1 MAKKTLGIIGR
12 KLGMTRVFS
21 DDGSVVPVTVIAAG
35 PCPVMQVKT
44 QDKDGYAAL
53 QLGFGSLDEKRL
65 NKPERGHQAKTGKGF
80 FKILREIRL
89 ETVEGYEP
97 GQEITVEVFAAGDKI
112 KVTGTSI
119 GKGFQ
124 GVMKRYG
131 FGGLKATHGTEK
143 AHRSGGSIG
152 HNTEPGKVMK
162 NKKMAGHMGDRTVT
176 SINLEVYEVRPENN
190 LILVKGQVPG
200 HKNGLVTIRKQG

>member
-35 PCPVMQVKT
+35 PCPVMQVRT
-44 QDKDGYAAL
+44 QDKDGYTAL
-53 QLGFGSLDEKRL
+53 QLGFGTLAEKEL
-65 NKPERGHQAKTGKGF
+65 NKPEKGHQAKTAKGF
-80 FKILREIRL
+80 FKHLREIRL
-89 ETVEGYEP
+89 ESVDGYEV
-97 GQEITVEVFAAGDKI
+97 GQELTVDIFAQGDKI

-124 GVMKRYG
+124 GPMKRHN

-162 NKKMAGHMGDRTVT
+162 GKKMAGHMGARTVT
-176 SINLEVYEVRPENN
+176 VINLEIFEVRPEHNV
-190 LILVKGQVPG
+190 ILVKGQVPG
-200 HKNGLVTIRKQG
+200 HRNGLVMIRKQG

>member
-35 PCPVMQVKT
+35 PCPVMQIRT
-44 QDKDGYAAL
+44 QDKDGYTAL
-53 QLGFGSLDEKRL
+53 QLGFDPRDEKEL
-65 NKPERGHQAKTGKGF
+65 NKPEKGHMAKTGKGF
-80 FKILREIRL
+80 FGELREIRL
-89 ETVEGYEP
+89 DSVDGYEL
-97 GQEITVEVFAAGDKI
+97 GQEITVSVFAPGDKV

-124 GVMKRYG
+124 GPMKRYG
-131 FGGLKATHGTEK
+131 FGGLRATHGTEK

-162 NKKMAGHMGDRTVT
+162 GKKMAGHMGARTVT
-176 SINLEVYEVRPENN
+176 SINLEVFDVRPENN
-190 LILVKGQVPG
+190 IILIKGQVPG
-200 HKNGLVTIRKQG
+200 HRNGLVMIRKQG

>member
-35 PCPVMQVKT
+35 PCPVMQIKT
-44 QDKDGYAAL
+44 QDKDGYCAL
-53 QLGFGSLDEKRL
+53 QLGFDEREEKEL
-65 NKPERGHQAKTGKGF
+65 NKPEKGHQAKVGKGF
-80 FKILREIRL
+80 FNQLREIRL
-89 ETVEGYEP
+89 DSVDGYEA
-97 GQEITVEVFAAGDKI
+97 GQEITVSIFNAGDKI

-124 GVMKRYG
+124 GPMKRHG

-162 NKKMAGHMGDRTVT
+162 GKKMAGHMGARTVT
-176 SINLEVYEVRPENN
+176 CINLEVYDVRPENN
-190 LILVKGQVPG
+190 IILVKGQVPG
-200 HKNGLVTIRKQG
+200 HRNGLVMIRKQG

>member
-35 PCPVMQVKT
+35 PCPVMQIRT
-44 QDKDGYAAL
+44 QEKDGYTAL
-53 QLGFGSLDEKRL
+53 QLGFDAREEKDL

-80 FKILREIRL
+80 YNVLREIRL
-89 ETVEGYEP
+89 DSTEGYEA
-97 GQEITVEVFAAGDKI
+97 GQDITVEIFVPGDKI

-124 GVMKRYG
+124 GPMKRHG
-131 FGGLKATHGTEK
+131 FGGLRATHGTEK

-162 NKKMAGHMGDRTVT
+162 GKKMAGHMGARTVT
-176 SINLEVYEVRPENN
+176 SINLEIFEVRPENN

-200 HKNGLVTIRKQG
+200 HRNGLVMIRKQG

>member
-1 MAKKTLGIIGR
+1 MKNTLGIIGR

-35 PCPVMQVKT
+35 PCPVMQVRT
-44 QDKDGYAAL
+44 QEKDGYTAL
-53 QLGFGSLDEKRL
+53 QLGFGSLEEKSL
-65 NKPERGHQAKTGKGF
+65 NKPDLGHQAKAGKGF
-80 FKILREIRL
+80 FKVLREIRL
-89 ETVEGYEP
+89 TSVDGYEL
-97 GQEITVEVFAAGDKI
+97 GQEITVEAFAAGDKI

-124 GVMKRYG
+124 GVMKRHG
-131 FGGLKATHGTEK
+131 FGGLRATHGTEK

-162 NKKMAGHMGDRTVT
+162 NKKMAGHMGSCTVT
-176 SINLEVYEVRPENN
+176 SINLEVYDVRPENN

-200 HKNGLVTIRKQG
+200 HKNGLVMIRKQG

>member
-12 KLGMTRVFS
+12 KLGMTRVFG

-35 PCPVMQVKT
+35 PCPVMQIKNLE
-44 QDKDGYAAL
+44 KDGYCAL
-53 QLGFGSLDEKRL
+53 QLGFGAREEKEL
-65 NKPERGHQAKTGKGF
+65 NKPEIGHQAKSGKGF
-80 FKILREIRL
+80 VKTLREIRL
-89 ETVEGYEP
+89 ESVDGYEV
-97 GQEITVEVFAAGDKI
+97 GQEITVDIFAQGDKI

-124 GVMKRYG
+124 GPMKRYG

-162 NKKMAGHMGDRTVT
+162 GKKMAGHMGARTVT
-176 SINLEVYEVRPENN
+176 CINLEVYDVRPENN
-190 LILVKGQVPG
+190 VILVKGQVPG
-200 HKNGLVTIRKQG
+200 HRNGLVMIRKQG